1 MSAVPKPNRLV
12 NEKSPYLRQHAYNPV
27 DWHPWAEEAFE
38 RARREDKPVFLSIG
52 YSACH
57 WCHVMEQESF
67 EDEDVARILNEAF
80 VAVKVDREERPD
92 IDNASMAVCRM
103 LTGGGGWPLTII
115 LTPDKKP
122 IFAGTYF
129 PKQTRY
135 SRIGLL
141 ELIPRLQS
149 LWKNNRAGALVS
161 GDKIQSA
168 LEEISRAS
176 APGDVPPDIASQA
189 FDRLSAEYDSEQ
201 GGFGIAPK
209 FPVPHNIMFL
219 LRYAARTGSRD
230 ALDMAVTTLRAM
242 RQGGIWDH
250 LGFGFHR
257 YSTDR
262 VWLVPHFEKMLYD
275 QALLTLAYLEAFQAT
290 AEPDFRRTG
299 EHIAAYVQRD
309 MTSPEGGFYAAED
322 ADSEGQEGK
331 FYVWSEDEVRG
342 ALTAEEADLAAMVFN
357 IDAEG
362 NFEGMSG
369 ESAGRNILHLTAD
382 LDKIAAELQVPEDD
396 FRLRVES
403 IRAKLL
409 AARRERVPP
418 LKDTKILTDWNGLM
432 IAALAKVGQ
441 LPDEARFAQAAEKAA
456 DLILTKMRQPDG
468 RLRHRLM
475 DGEAGIP
482 GFLDDYAFLTWG
494 LIELYETTFAA
505 RYLRAAI
512 ELTDSVLARFWDE
525 KQGGFFFTADDA
537 TELPP
542 RRMES
547 LDGALP
553 SGNSVMVMN
562 LARLARMTGRM
573 DFEEKAQAAGRAF
586 APDICR
592 SPASFT
598 GMICGLDFASGP
610 GTEVVIVG
618 NPEASDTRNLVQAVR
633 KGFFPNKVVLL
644 RPEGESPEIAELAP
658 YTAAMT
664 GLGGRAAAYV
674 CSGFRCGLPVT
685 DPQALIDLLRAT

>member
-1 MSAVPKPNRLV
+1 MSAAPKPNRLIK
-12 NEKSPYLRQHAYNPV
+12 EKSPYLRQHAHNPV
-27 DWHPWAEEAFE
+27 DWYPWAEEAFD

-67 EDEDVARILNEAF
+67 EDEDVARLLNEAF

-92 IDNASMAVCRM
+92 IDNAYMAVCRL

-115 LTPDKKP
+115 LTPDRKP

-129 PKQTRY
+129 PRQTRY
-135 SRIGLL
+135 NRIGLL
-141 ELIPRLQS
+141 ELIPRVQS
-149 LWKNNRAGALVS
+149 LWKNNRAGTLVS

-168 LEEISRAS
+168 LEEISRVS
-176 APGDVPPDIASQA
+176 TPGEVPPDIASQA
-189 FDRLSAEYDSEQ
+189 FDQLSAEYDSEQ
-201 GGFGIAPK
+201 GGFGTAPK

-242 RQGGIWDH
+242 RRGGIWDH

-275 QALLTLAYLEAFQAT
+275 QALLTMAYAEAFQAT
-290 AEPDFRRTG
+290 AEPDFRRAA
-299 EHIAAYVQRD
+299 EDIAAYVLRD
-309 MTSPEGGFYAAED
+309 MTSPEAGFYSAED

-331 FYVWSEDEVRG
+331 FYMWREDEVRG
-342 ALTAEEADLAAMVFN
+342 ALAADEADLAGMVFN
-357 IDAEG
+357 VDAEG
-362 NFEGMSG
+362 NFEGMNG
-369 ESAGRNILHLTAD
+369 EAAGRNILHLTAE
-382 LDKIAAELQVPEDD
+382 LGKLAAELKVSGEDL
-396 FRLRVES
+396 RLRVDA

-409 AARRERVPP
+409 AVRQKRVPP
-418 LKDTKILTDWNGLM
+418 PKDTKILTDWNGLM
-432 IAALAKVGQ
+432 IAALAKAGQ
-441 LPDEARFAQAAEKAA
+441 ALDEPRFAQAAENAA
-456 DLILTKMRQPDG
+456 GLMLTKMRLPGG

-482 GFLDDYAFLTWG
+482 GFLDDYAFLIWG
-494 LIELYETTFAA
+494 LIELYETTFTA
-505 RYLRAAI
+505 RYLRAAV
-512 ELTDSVLARFWDE
+512 ELADGVLARFWDNR
-525 KQGGFFFTADDA
+525 QGGFFFTPDDA

-542 RRMES
+542 RRKES

-562 LARLARMTGRM
+562 LARLARMTGRV

-592 SPASFT
+592 SPASFA
-598 GMICGLDFASGP
+598 GMISGLDFASGP
-610 GTEVVIVG
+610 STEVVIAGDPAAV
-618 NPEASDTRNLVQAVR
+618 DTQALIQAVW
-633 KGFFPNKVVLL
+633 KGFFPHKVVLL
-644 RPEGESPEIAELAP
+644 RPEGESPEIVELAP
-658 YTAAMT
+658 YTAALT
-664 GLGGRAAAYV
+664 SPGGKAAAYV
-674 CSGFRCGLPVT
+674 CSKFRCGLPVA
-685 DPQALIDLLRAT
+685 DPQALIDLLRIR

>member
-1 MSAVPKPNRLV
+1 MSAAPKPNRLL
-12 NEKSPYLRQHAYNPV
+12 NEKSPYLRQHAFNPV
-27 DWHPWAEEAFE
+27 DWYPWAEEAFDC
-38 RARREDKPVFLSIG
+38 ARREDKPVFLSIG

-67 EDEDVARILNEAF
+67 EDEDVARLLNEAF

-92 IDNASMAVCRM
+92 IDNAFMAVCRM

-135 SRIGLL
+135 NRIGLL

-189 FDRLSAEYDSEQ
+189 FEKLSAEYDGEQ
-201 GGFGIAPK
+201 GGFGTAPK
-209 FPVPHNIMFL
+209 FPVSPNIMFL
-219 LRYAARTGSRD
+219 LRFAARTGSRD
-230 ALDMAVTTLRAM
+230 ALDMAATTLRAM
-242 RQGGIWDH
+242 RRGGIWDH

-275 QALLTLAYLEAFQAT
+275 QALLTMAYAEAFQAT
-290 AEPDFRRTG
+290 AEPDFRRAA
-299 EHIAAYVQRD
+299 EDIASYVLRD
-309 MTSPEGGFYAAED
+309 MTSPDGGFYAAED

-331 FYVWSEDEVRG
+331 FYMWMEDEVRG
-342 ALTAEEADLAAMVFN
+342 ALTADEADLAAMVFN
-357 IDAEG
+357 IDIEG
-362 NFEGMSG
+362 NFESMSG
-369 ESAGRNILHLTAD
+369 AAAGRNILHLTAD
-382 LDKIAAELQVPEDD
+382 LDKLAADLKMSEDD
-396 FRLRVES
+396 LRLRVNA

-409 AARRERVPP
+409 AVRQKRVPP
-418 LKDTKILTDWNGLM
+418 AKDTKILTDWNGLM
-432 IAALAKVGQ
+432 IAALAKAGQ
-441 LPDEARFAQAAEKAA
+441 LPNGMRSTEAAEKAA
-456 DLILTKMRQPDG
+456 DLLLTRMRQPDS

-482 GFLDDYAFLTWG
+482 GFLDDYAFLIWG
-494 LIELYETTFAA
+494 LIELYETTFNA
-505 RYLRAAI
+505 RHLRAAI

-525 KQGGFFFTADDA
+525 KQGGFFFTAEDA

-542 RRMES
+542 RRKES

-573 DFEEKAQAAGRAF
+573 DFEEKALAAARAF
-586 APDICR
+586 ALDICR
-592 SPASFT
+592 SPASFA

-610 GTEVVIVG
+610 TAEVVIAG
-618 NPEASDTRNLVQAVR
+618 DPAASDTQNLVHAVR
-633 KGFFPNKVVLL
+633 KGFFPSKVVLL
-644 RPEGESPEIAELAP
+644 RPEGQSPEIVELAP
-658 YTAAMT
+658 YTAALT

-674 CSGFRCGLPVT
+674 CSGFHCELPVT
-685 DPQALIDLLRAT
+685 DPQALIDLLRTS

>member
-135 SRIGLL
+135 NRIGLL